1 MIPPVAL
8 TVAGSD
14 SGGGAGV
21 QADLKTFAA
30 HGVYGVSAL
39 TLVTAQNTLG
49 VGQVYALPPALVV
62 AQLEAVLSDFPV
74 RAVKVGALGNA
85 ALIRAVAGV
94 LRGAKL
100 PLVLDPVMF
109 AKGGARLLDE
119 EGVEALG
126 RELLPLAALVTPNL
140 PEAVALRAFLDLHGC
155 PGGGVPLLLKGGH
168 AGGEGVEDLLLLG
181 GVSHRFLAPRRHTRH
196 THGTGCTLSSA
207 VAARLAQGAGL
218 IEAVGDAHAYV
229 QAALSEAPGLGA
241 GHGPLHHFP
250 GGLLTPFRDA
260 AGTFPPHATHPSPQ
274 EPA

>member
-8 TVAGSD
+8 SVAGSD

-49 VGQVYALPPALVV
+49 VSQVYALPPALVV

-140 PEAVALRAFLDLHGC
+140 PEAGALRAFLDGR
-155 PGGGVPLLLKGGH
+155 VPLLLKGGH
-168 AGGEGVEDLLLLG
+168 GGGEQVDDLLLLD

-218 IEAVGDAHAYV
+218 LEAVGDAHAYV
-229 QAALSEAPGLGA
+229 QAALSESPGLGA
-241 GHGPLHHFP
+241 GNGPLHHFP
-250 GGLLTPFRDA
+250 GGLLTPFRGA
-260 AGTFPPHATHPSPQ
+260 AGSFPPHATHPSPQ